1 MSKKMGKI
9 GKTPLESLKYFTR
22 RKFNVSR
29 KFESKNKK
37 NKLI

>member
-22 RKFNVSR
+22 RKFNMNQ
-29 KFESKNKK
+29 KFESKHKK
-37 NKLI
+37 NKLL